1 MFDRALTENQ
11 EHHLELSVVLSLQLS
26 SSKWQSTELIT
37 DRFIHE
43 KRMDKVIPMFQE
55 GRLGWEC
62 QHDLPKENAPSGS
75 IEVLKRKVLNWFVN
89 VLISSGNRG
98 AYWRPWKI
106 PMSKDV
112 CPGRKRYET
121 SSYPQCA
128 GLASLC
134 GDRQCLV
141 PPSCVSVVNGRTLSR
156 VWLMDRMAPWGTT
169 PSLSQ
174 AACG

>member
-1 MFDRALTENQ
+1 MTYTMKCKSLLRAEATAVNKIDTTLPLTTQILVMPTDKKQRFLNCSVIEDQ
-11 EHHLELSVVLSLQLS
+11 EHHLELSTILSLQLS

-43 KRMDKVIPMFQE
+43 KRMDIVIPMFQE

-98 AYWRPWKI
+98 ASWRHWKV
-106 PMSKDV
+106 PVSKDA
-112 CPGRKRYET
+112 CPGCRRYET
-121 SSYPQCA
+121 SSCPQ
-128 GLASLC
+128 
-134 GDRQCLV
+134 
-141 PPSCVSVVNGRTLSR
+141 
-156 VWLMDRMAPWGTT
+156 
-169 PSLSQ
+169 
-174 AACG
+174 

>member
-1 MFDRALTENQ
+1 MFNKALTEDQ
-11 EHHLELSVVLSLQLS
+11 EHHLELSTILSLQLS

-43 KRMDKVIPMFQE
+43 KRMDIVIPMFQE

-98 AYWRPWKI
+98 AYWRHWKV
-106 PMSKDV
+106 PVSKDA
-112 CPGRKRYET
+112 CPGCRRYET
-121 SSYPQCA
+121 SSCPQ
-128 GLASLC
+128 
-134 GDRQCLV
+134 
-141 PPSCVSVVNGRTLSR
+141 
-156 VWLMDRMAPWGTT
+156 
-169 PSLSQ
+169 
-174 AACG
+174 